1 MGHVPLLACCLAA
14 VMHDLV
20 AFDKY
25 NLTIFVSTLK
35 LNIIIAIKW
44 MLLFSMMKLPS
55 MFDYKICHSLSYPNL
70 ICIS

>member
-20 AFDKY
+20 AFDMY

-35 LNIIIAIKW
+35 L
-44 MLLFSMMKLPS
+44 
-55 MFDYKICHSLSYPNL
+55 KIL
-70 ICIS
+70 